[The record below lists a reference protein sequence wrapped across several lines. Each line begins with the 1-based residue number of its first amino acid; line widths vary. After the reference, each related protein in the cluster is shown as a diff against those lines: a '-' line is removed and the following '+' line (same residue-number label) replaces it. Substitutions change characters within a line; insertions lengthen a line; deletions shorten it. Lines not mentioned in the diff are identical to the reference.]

1 MYFNKALVATFIISA
16 LFYPLFYF
24 SEPILVFVGIN
35 DETAALCQQFCEV
48 YYWAGVL
55 WVQCNMLKIQLRAQ
69 RIVWPSIVGSMV
81 MIGSFFTIMSIF
93 SSIYGTSLLLIAWAA
108 VTGYILQYIFLLVLF
123 PCGVG
128 EVRARRWCVAA
139 DMRHWGEFCKLAI
152 PSVLIEII
160 EGYNFELVTL
170 IVAAIS
176 QTALAAQNITGN
188 ISGIFWIFTA
198 FGVATSLSI
207 VIGNAMGMGKVT
219 LAKRVAK

>member
-1 MYFNKALVATFIISA
+1 
-16 LFYPLFYF
+16 
-24 SEPILVFVGIN
+24 
-35 DETAALCQQFCEV
+35 
-48 YYWAGVL
+48 
-55 WVQCNMLKIQLRAQ
+55 
-69 RIVWPSIVGSMV
+69 
-81 MIGSFFTIMSIF
+81 
-93 SSIYGTSLLLIAWAA
+93 
-108 VTGYILQYIFLLVLF
+108 
-123 PCGVG
+123 
-128 EVRARRWCVAA
+128 
-139 DMRHWGEFCKLAI
+139 MRHWGEFCKLAI